1 MTPAARRV
9 MALLVGLH
17 YQDRKPMER
26 WRLAEAIKRSERT
39 VKRAL
44 AELRA
49 YGWISF
55 TGGGNGTPG
64 TIRVINDKAWIM
76 APVSKMA
83 PDQYRNGPGL
93 DQDGPGLPR
102 IRALEVLQG
111 KERGLPLPSP
121 VEKTDFEE
129 LERLAIAHG
138 LPLSCGADIDAA
150 LRIFERKP
158 PRRETGEAGRVEG
171 APVGSLGHPEQRALG
186 TRAFAAGGGR

>member
-17 YQDRKPMER
+17 YQDPKPMER
-26 WRLAEAIKRSERT
+26 WRLAEAIKRSQRT
-39 VKRAL
+39 VKRAM
-44 AELRA
+44 AELRS

-93 DQDGPGLPR
+93 AQDGPGLPR
-102 IRALEVLQG
+102 IRALEVLPG
-111 KERGLPLPSP
+111 KERGLPLPNP

-129 LERLAIAHG
+129 LEHFAAAHG

-150 LRIFERKP
+150 LRMFERKP
-158 PRRETGEAGRVEG
+158 PQRETGEAWGVEG
-171 APVGSLGHPEQRALG
+171 APVGSLGHAEQRTLKS
-186 TRAFAAGGGR
+186 RAMAGGGR